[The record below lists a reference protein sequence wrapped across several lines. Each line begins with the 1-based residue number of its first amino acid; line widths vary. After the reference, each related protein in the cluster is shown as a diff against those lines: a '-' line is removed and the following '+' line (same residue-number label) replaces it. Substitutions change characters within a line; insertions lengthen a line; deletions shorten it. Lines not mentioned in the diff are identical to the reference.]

1 MREDPPAAGVPAPIV
16 ATVPWRWLRRL
27 WLAGGALAL
36 LLGIVGI
43 ALPLLPTTP
52 FVLLAA
58 FCFARGSER
67 WEHWLLNHRHFG
79 PMVCNWR
86 ERRAVPLAAKG
97 LATVMMAASSLW
109 AVLWLAAPWRYLPAL
124 CCAAVAI
131 WLWRL
136 PSSR

>member
-1 MREDPPAAGVPAPIV
+1 MPEDRAPGVPTPAG
-16 ATVPWRWLRRL
+16 AAVPWRWVRRL

-67 WEHWLLNHRHFG
+67 WERWLLNHRHFG
-79 PMVCNWR
+79 PMVRNWR
-86 ERRAVPLAAKG
+86 ERRAVPLAAKR
-97 LATVMMAASSLW
+97 LATAMMAASSLW
-109 AVLWLAAPWRYLPAL
+109 AGLTLAAPWRYVPTI
-124 CCAAVAI
+124 CCTAVAI